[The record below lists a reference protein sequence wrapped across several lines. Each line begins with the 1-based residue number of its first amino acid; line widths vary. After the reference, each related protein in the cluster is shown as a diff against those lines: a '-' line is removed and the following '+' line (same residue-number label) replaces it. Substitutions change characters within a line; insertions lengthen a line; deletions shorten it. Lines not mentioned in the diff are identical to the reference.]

1 MLAHA
6 QTFPSLSS
14 KRWTQMPASACGLPK
29 YKAKCGADTSKRS
42 GPCGAVPGKHAV
54 QQSGLRRGRSAS
66 EAFSQWLVPFA
77 LAWQALLGHSICW
90 SWRKSLPLYPFLTSS
105 VENLPEIKERN
116 SSRGLVKL
124 EPVYPSFLLR
134 GQTQR
139 QSCRWQSTLVLV
151 SQVGLPSRP
160 FPSSESLSLTNSNS
174 FSPPPPH
181 THFFFSLS
189 VQTRTMNSSGPQEC
203 DKVSREA
210 AGKVMYGPGSSHK
223 SLHSQDYKEK
233 PVTYRPEFEAL
244 TAHPVSAT
252 VPLKRLTCAPHQL
265 YPSPTH
271 TLPIPAVPGLRL
283 ALSPM

>member
-1 MLAHA
+1 MWGFAVPPIQHMWFDLLLFLGAKECDLYLFIYFFKEKISEKWSNNPGGSCICSTGVETILSVRKHYTNSFWPVDGCLPTPKLSPPCLQSAGLKCQPLHA
-6 QTFPSLSS
+6 GCQNT
-14 KRWTQMPASACGLPK
+14 KRSAGP
-29 YKAKCGADTSKRS
+29 DTSKRS

-54 QQSGLRRGRSAS
+54 QQSGLRRDRSAS

-105 VENLPEIKERN
+105 VENLPEIKKRN

-160 FPSSESLSLTNSNS
+160 
-174 FSPPPPH
+174 
-181 THFFFSLS
+181 
-189 VQTRTMNSSGPQEC
+189 G
-203 DKVSREA
+203 
-210 AGKVMYGPGSSHK
+210 
-223 SLHSQDYKEK
+223 
-233 PVTYRPEFEAL
+233 
-244 TAHPVSAT
+244 
-252 VPLKRLTCAPHQL
+252 
-265 YPSPTH
+265 
-271 TLPIPAVPGLRL
+271 
-283 ALSPM
+283 LSPAQKACL